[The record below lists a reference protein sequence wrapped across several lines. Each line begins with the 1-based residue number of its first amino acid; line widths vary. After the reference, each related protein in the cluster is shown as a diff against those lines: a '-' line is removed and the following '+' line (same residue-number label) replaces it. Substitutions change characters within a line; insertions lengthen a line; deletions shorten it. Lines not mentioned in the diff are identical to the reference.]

1 MPSTALRLARLIS
14 ASLAL
19 AALVAPSIS
28 SAVPLYTRQTGMN
41 CAACHSGGQFPE
53 LTRTGREFKLMGYT
67 LGKRQDIPLAGML
80 QGGLTKI
87 NNYNGSA
94 NPAADFPHDNSMQFQ
109 QASLFTGGKILDNL
123 GAFVQ
128 WTYDGVAH
136 HSQMDNVD
144 LRYADQTQVGGK
156 NLIYGVSLNNNPS
169 VQDVFN
175 TTPAWTFPTAGPG
188 DAFQGYGPST
198 LIDGTLAQGVAGA
211 GAYVDWNNLV
221 YAELSGYQTADG
233 VFSFMRAGGDTVAN
247 RFLIKGTNP
256 YWRLALHGDTGPHSW
271 EAGAYG
277 MEADAYSDPTDSSS
291 PTNRYK
297 DRALDAQ
304 YQYSEGKHRVT
315 AQATWIHEIIDWNA
329 GDVGVGKKYSHN
341 SDTLDTRRVKGS
353 YFYNNKFGGS
363 VAYFSTTGSQ
373 DAGFYLGNTSGTPNT
388 AGYIMEASYLPVEK
402 IRLAL
407 QYTIYNEFNGSSS
420 NYGNNVPVDG
430 KFTGSGRNASDN
442 NTWFLSTWFL
452 F

>member
-1 MPSTALRLARLIS
+1 MSSTALRLAKLIS
-14 ASLAL
+14 AALAI

-28 SAVPLYTRQTGMN
+28 SAVPLYARQTGMN
-41 CAACHSGGQFPE
+41 CASCHSGGQFPE
-53 LTRTGREFKLMGYT
+53 LTRIGREFKLMGYT

-87 NNYNGSA
+87 RNYNGSTD
-94 NPAADFPHDNSMQFQ
+94 PATDFAHDNSMQLQ
-109 QASLFTGGKILDNL
+109 QASLFTGGKILETV

-128 WTYDGVAH
+128 WTYNGVDH

-144 LRYADQTQVGGK
+144 LRFADKTQVGGK

-175 TTPAWTFPTAGPG
+175 TTPAWRYPTAGPG
-188 DAFQGYGPST
+188 GAFQGYGPST
-198 LIDGTLAQGVAGA
+198 LIDGTLAQGVVGA

-233 VFSFMRAGGDTVAN
+233 VFSFMRAGGDTVNN
-247 RFLIKGTNP
+247 RFPIKGTNP

-304 YQYSEGKHRVT
+304 YQYSDGKHRAS

-329 GDVGVGKKYSHN
+329 AAGYSKN
-341 SDTLDTRRVKGS
+341 SDTLDTRRIKGS
-353 YFYNNKFGGS
+353 YFYNNKVGGS
-363 VAYFSTTGSQ
+363 IAYFSTTGSQ
-373 DAGFYLGNTSGTPNT
+373 DALFYAGNTSGTPDT

-407 QYTIYNEFNGSSS
+407 QYTAYNKFNGLSS
-420 NYGNNVPVDG
+420 NYIAN
-430 KFTGSGRNASDN
+430 RNASDN

>member
-1 MPSTALRLARLIS
+1 MSPISGSRLSRLIL

-19 AALVAPSIS
+19 AAMVAPSIS
-28 SAVPLYTRQTGMN
+28 NAVPLYARQTGLN
-41 CAACHSGGQFPE
+41 CASCHSGGQYPE

-67 LGKRQDIPLAGML
+67 MGTRQNIPLAAML

-94 NPAADFPHDNSMQFQ
+94 DPATDFAHDNSMQLQ
-109 QASLFTGGKILDNL
+109 QASIFTGGKILETV

-128 WTYDGVAH
+128 WTYNGVDH
-136 HSQMDNVD
+136 HSQMDNID
-144 LRYADQTQVGGK
+144 LRYADKAKVGGK
-156 NLIYGVSLNNNPS
+156 NLIYGVSINNNPS

-175 TTPAWTFPTAGPG
+175 TTPAWKFPTAGPG
-188 DAFQGYGPST
+188 GAFQGYGSST
-198 LIDGTLAQGVAGA
+198 LIDGSLAQGVVGA
-211 GAYVDWNNLV
+211 GAYVDWNNLI
-221 YAELSGYQTADG
+221 YAELSGYKTADG

-247 RFLIKGTNP
+247 RFPLKGTNP

-277 MEADAYSDPTDSSS
+277 MEADAYSDATDFNSPTD
-291 PTNRYK
+291 RYK

-304 YQYSEGKHRVT
+304 YQFSEGKHRVT
-315 AQATWIHEIIDWNA
+315 AQATWIHETIDWNA
-329 GDVGVGKKYSHN
+329 GAVANTVSNN
-341 SDTLDTRRVKGS
+341 SDTLDTRRLKGS
-353 YFYNNKFGGS
+353 YFYNNKVGGS

-373 DAGFYLGNTSGTPNT
+373 DALHYANNTNMTPDTSG
-388 AGYIMEASYLPVEK
+388 YILEVSYLPIEQV
-402 IRLAL
+402 RLAL
-407 QYTIYNEFNGSSS
+407 QYTAYNKFNGSSS
-420 NYGNNVPVDG
+420 NYDASGT
-430 KFTGSGRNASDN
+430 FTGRNAKDN